1 MQLVFWIILVFHISI
16 SSCFV
21 LGTSNTTSNIHSL
34 HEFQQILAL
43 FNNEKQSI
51 NLLVGALELKLNDID
66 KTLNQRINNTEEE
79 MKKLNTELR
88 AEKTRRIQ
96 LQKDNDEL
104 TLKFYNLSV
113 EYNLLRNRTHSL
125 QGENINLNTTVQN
138 LTKVVLASNN
148 DVSSIKINL
157 TQFAELKKTQGNI
170 TGFTATKPKD
180 GPSLG
185 TINFQSLLSNT
196 GNHYSLTTGK
206 FTCGVDGVYFFS
218 VTIVKESTADHAWC
232 YIRKNGQNLVQ
243 AGVQREDSWNT
254 GWYGATNSAILHLQ
268 SGDIV
273 DLGGC
278 SPANTTYSDSTFTGF
293 LIKAI

>member
-1 MQLVFWIILVFHISI
+1 MFHISI

-21 LGTSNTTSNIHSL
+21 LETSNTTSSIHSL

-51 NLLVGALELKLNDID
+51 NLLVGALELKLNDVD
-66 KTLNQRINNTEEE
+66 KILNQRINNTEEE

-148 DVSSIKINL
+148 DVSSIKLNL
-157 TQFAELKKTQGNI
+157 TQLAELKKTQG
-170 TGFTATKPKD
+170 
-180 GPSLG
+180 
-185 TINFQSLLSNT
+185 
-196 GNHYSLTTGK
+196 K
-206 FTCGVDGVYFFS
+206 F
-218 VTIVKESTADHAWC
+218 
-232 YIRKNGQNLVQ
+232 
-243 AGVQREDSWNT
+243 
-254 GWYGATNSAILHLQ
+254 
-268 SGDIV
+268 
-273 DLGGC
+273 
-278 SPANTTYSDSTFTGF
+278 
-293 LIKAI
+293 